1 MDLLFWGRFFY
12 FIMGEVAKIK
22 TGEIVNIQDAKNL
35 AKKIT
40 TIKQA
45 IQAASKIGL
54 ETDEIIPVASDVLWE
69 EKALGQFLE
78 KMDKNKG
85 ASKKGWKNAIQSKDS
100 VVPTVIEIVGSL
112 NKSSL
117 LQKVAKINDDD
128 IQKYI
133 DLCIEDKSIPKDN
146 ELLIVIKMGGLKL
159 SESIEWYT
167 PAKYIEAARQA
178 MGAIDLDP
186 ASTQMANNIVKAKRY
201 ITKDDDPDGLS
212 QPWSGNIWLNPPYG
226 KGSGLFTTKLLEEF
240 SSGRVKSA
248 ILLLNA
254 YGFDSFWFQPLWNYT
269 ICFTDHRIE
278 FYSPQKESGGPAN
291 ANIFIY
297 MGKNPELFRKI
308 FKQFGH
314 IIRLWDE

>member
-1 MDLLFWGRFFY
+1 
-12 FIMGEVAKIK
+12 MGDVAKIK

-85 ASKKGWKNAIQSKDS
+85 KLLDGKDENGNYRLS
-100 VVPTVIEIVGSL
+100 NRRIAEKPTVAEIVGSL
-112 NKSSL
+112 NKSNL

-186 ASTQMANNIVKAKRY
+186 ASTRMANNIVKAKRY

-226 KGSGLFTTKLLEEF
+226 QGSGLFTTKLLEEF